1 MSIKHNG
8 INNWEYSVEGAL
20 SFLSKTVKKNI
31 IMHLFTCHEIE
42 CDVQTLVN
50 VLDEK
55 QSNVSKHLNDLKK
68 AQVIN
73 DKRVGLN
80 SYYYLTEKFRL
91 KYHKIL
97 EVIYEIDNEKM
108 YDCICVND
116 GHTAI

>member
-31 IMHLFTCHEIE
+31 IMHLFTCYEIE